1 MLNRLINK
9 IQTIN
14 ESLWE
19 NRLRKKITNKNFSII
34 CSNCIGGIIYHR
46 LGLKFLSPT
55 INLWMYQYD
64 YLKLV
69 LDLKKYMALNLEFIE
84 TDYNYP
90 VARLGDITLYFNHY
104 KSNEEAESCWNR
116 RKKRIN
122 YDNLFLIMYDK
133 DNLTKEDLK
142 KLESVNCKGKIVISN
157 NDYPD
162 LPYVLK
168 IEADMSDPE
177 KRYRFDKNKFTGKR
191 KFEEAFD
198 YVKWLNEGN

>member
-1 MLNRLINK
+1 MLNKLIHK
-9 IQTIN
+9 IQIFR

-19 NRLRKKITNKNFSII
+19 KNLRQKLTNKDFSII

-69 LDLKKYMALNLEFIE
+69 LDLKKYMELNLEFIE
-84 TDYNYP
+84 TEYNYP

-104 KSNEEAESCWNR
+104 KSNEEAASCWDR

-142 KLESVNCKGKIVISN
+142 KLESVHCKGKIVISN

-162 LPYVLK
+162 LGYVVK
-168 IEADMSDPE
+168 IKADMSNPE

-191 KFEEAFD
+191 KFEEAFN

>member
-1 MLNRLINK
+1 MIQRIIGKHRKVSEKKWINTVRRRIK
-9 IQTIN
+9 N
-14 ESLWE
+14 
-19 NRLRKKITNKNFSII
+19 NNFSII

-46 LGLKFLSPT
+46 LGKQFMSPT

-69 LDLKKYMALNLEFIE
+69 LNLREYMNTELEFIE
-84 TDYNYP
+84 SEYDFP
-90 VARLGDITLYFNHY
+90 VAKLGDITLHFNHY
-104 KSNEEAESCWNR
+104 KTEKEAKDAWDK

-133 DNLTKEDLK
+133 DGLTSEDLK
-142 KLESVNCKGKIVISN
+142 KLEAIKCRGKWVISN
-157 NDYPD
+157 SEYSGMK
-162 LPYVLK
+162 YVTK
-168 IEADMSDPE
+168 IPANMDDPE
-177 KRYRFDKNKFTGKR
+177 KRYRLDINRWTGKR